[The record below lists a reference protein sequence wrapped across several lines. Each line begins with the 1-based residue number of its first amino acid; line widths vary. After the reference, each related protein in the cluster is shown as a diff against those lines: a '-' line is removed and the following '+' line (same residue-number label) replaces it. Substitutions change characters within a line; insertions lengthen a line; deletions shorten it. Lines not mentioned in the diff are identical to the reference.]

1 MQEDAQSGEALPV
14 IPAGKDEG
22 LSPSSGR
29 EMRRRGHLDGG
40 ISYGQERVHL
50 LWDGEK
56 GKSRLHIAGIILS
69 ERFFLF
75 IKRDQFSFHACT

>member
-1 MQEDAQSGEALPV
+1 M

-22 LSPSSGR
+22 LSLSSGR
-29 EMRRRGHLDGG
+29 EMRWRGDLDGG

-56 GKSRLHIAGIILS
+56 GKSRLHVAGIIMS
-69 ERFFLF
+69 ERLFLC